1 MLLVPTHQ
9 FKEAIMSIIRKTI
22 TVGTVAARL
31 VRRGV
36 AK

>member
-1 MLLVPTHQ
+1 MLLVTTHQ
-9 FKEAIMSIIRKTI
+9 FKEAIMSTIQKTI
-22 TVGTVAARL
+22 TSESVAARL